1 MYLGEYLQSLVRRM
15 QNHTYLAKP
24 LFNFLPPFL
33 AIFFSRIK
41 CFQCPF
47 QYINYLTLKK
57 WSLTNSN

>member
-1 MYLGEYLQSLVRRM
+1 MYLGEYLQSLVQRM

-57 WSLTNSN
+57 